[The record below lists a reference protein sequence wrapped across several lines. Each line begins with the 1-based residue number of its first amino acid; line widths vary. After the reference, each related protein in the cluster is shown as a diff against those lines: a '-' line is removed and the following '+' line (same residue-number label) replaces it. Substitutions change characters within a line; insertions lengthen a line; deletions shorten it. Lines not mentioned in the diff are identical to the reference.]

1 MAAVAASST
10 PELGSS
16 GSQAGDSPHLACRR
30 RSGPAA
36 WLRRALRGAQAVSE
50 ERPTAH
56 SPDDDEN
63 FADDASSIGGTEA
76 LLHDCSFGSLP
87 EHLLEKVFSHLR
99 GTNRKHHFAIC
110 GVNRQWRRLGQG
122 MFFSRPW
129 EVAHLICHP
138 TQLFCL
144 SPRNVTG
151 SRSGLLKCFVRR
163 ESGTGGKRFTFHIG
177 KDATQPQRSRFLMAA
192 KPGGRDEMHLYLNSR
207 CEGQPCARL
216 RCNMFATQYKL
227 TLSEDLQLEPTGT
240 SRTRRQAAA
249 DADSAAAARRGQ
261 FSRLSSWGPEA
272 AAEAAEAVAAVAAQ
286 RRRWQ
291 QQQQEEQQLREGE
304 GRPQTR
310 LDQLGVD
317 CFADLHY
324 QARVKGFMQPRRMRV
339 LLPHPSLLFYDQ
351 QLPHLSR
358 RCSESD
364 AMAAAIAGMSVT
376 GRSETGASTAASS
389 CASPEA
395 SPQPAAVVGLSSATA
410 GTHAVEETAVGFV
423 GPCRASSGRL
433 ARLLSS
439 SRPRRGQLLRQQ
451 KTVPADEGLQP
462 VVLQNKAPHWNEG
475 LRCWCLNFRGRVK
488 LASVKNFQLVRGND
502 PAERVVMQFGKAEQ
516 DAFILDFNPTVLTA
530 LTAFGLVLSTFDSK
544 FLL

>member
-1 MAAVAASST
+1 MMHRAALPSRTASM
-10 PELGSS
+10 
-16 GSQAGDSPHLACRR
+16 
-30 RSGPAA
+30 
-36 WLRRALRGAQAVSE
+36 
-50 ERPTAH
+50 
-56 SPDDDEN
+56 
-63 FADDASSIGGTEA
+63 
-76 LLHDCSFGSLP
+76 LL
-87 EHLLEKVFSHLR
+87 
-99 GTNRKHHFAIC
+99 
-110 GVNRQWRRLGQG
+110 
-122 MFFSRPW
+122 
-129 EVAHLICHP
+129 
-138 TQLFCL
+138 
-144 SPRNVTG
+144 
-151 SRSGLLKCFVRR
+151 
-163 ESGTGGKRFTFHIG
+163 
-177 KDATQPQRSRFLMAA
+177 
-192 KPGGRDEMHLYLNSR
+192 
-207 CEGQPCARL
+207 
-216 RCNMFATQYKL
+216 QYKL

-488 LASVKNFQLVRGND
+488 LASVKNFQVRHWACCSATPLKVSLQLMQHAPQAKAFAKLAAHISARCVCPLLHLIH
-502 PAERVVMQFGKAEQ
+502 PACC
-516 DAFILDFNPTVLTA
+516 TC
-530 LTAFGLVLSTFDSK
+530 
-544 FLL
+544 